1 MSGKKDRLIR
11 SFAAA
16 LAAVMT
22 AGMLFTSCEQKKP
35 EIDISKVD
43 TSDRDEK
50 GYSKNMH
57 DALLQKYGEPKA
69 DIFTEGQGILGWWD
83 N

>member
-1 MSGKKDRLIR
+1 MMRVPGKKERLIR

-35 EIDISKVD
+35 EIDISKVSAKEL
-43 TSDRDEK
+43 TVKSGK
-50 GYSKNMH
+50 VLFSS
-57 DALLQKYGEPKA
+57 
-69 DIFTEGQGILGWWD
+69 I
-83 N
+83 